1 MYLLTRACKEIV
13 KGGKYTIKI
22 LVNDEQPLHRNFL
35 ISSLQMFRIMP
46 LILLAVTSVLHSHSP
61 LYSSAVLHNKP
72 LNSLQAYLQQL

>member
-22 LVNDEQPLHRNFL
+22 LVNDEQPLHRNFP
-35 ISSLQMFRIMP
+35 ISSLQTFHIMP
-46 LILLAVTSVLHSHSP
+46 LILLAVTSVLHSPSP

-72 LNSLQAYLQQL
+72 LNCLQAYLQQL